1 MWHLRHGLRILLFFG
16 KVMFRSQDIQDF
28 VFLTIPL
35 FNKSLSSWWVHVM
48 MSIST
53 WDRVHFWMYHLNHN
67 SLSHQTWPTDRYE
80 QGKYFF
86 RNLFNNLRDL
96 GLVPGPFQ
104 FSNLLQLL
112 DNQLSQDFS
121 ISLFWKGK

>member
-1 MWHLRHGLRILLFFG
+1 MCHLRHGLRILLFFG